1 MTNFRKLTVAAIIA
15 LAAST
20 GSTFAQHS
28 SINPFSVDPATVNAW
43 AQINVG
49 SSTTASA
56 NVNISSLSI
65 ADQFHLPSQANS
77 DLDKQYKIVSVEG
90 ASGLTV
96 SLDNSDFAYCAQLVN
111 GANGQQIR
119 FNFLIE
125 NNQNINYGPSV
136 LKVTLENTVTH
147 EQTSVIF
154 MVTVK

>member
-1 MTNFRKLTVAAIIA
+1 MNNFRKLTVAAIIA

-43 AQINVG
+43 AQIDVG

-56 NVNISSLSI
+56 RINLSSLSI
-65 ADQFHLPSQANS
+65 ADQFSLPSQDAS
-77 DLDKQYKIVSVEG
+77 SLDTLYKIVSVEG
-90 ASGLTV
+90 AAGLTV
-96 SLDNSDFAYCAQLVN
+96 SLDNSNFAYCTELVN
-111 GANGQQIR
+111 GPDGQQIR

-125 NNQNINYGPSV
+125 NNQNINYGANV
-136 LKVTLENTVTH
+136 VKVTLQNTKTL
-147 EQTSVIF
+147 EQTSVIL